1 MATIKDVAKLAGV
14 SYQAVSAVLNGNLS
28 KAAPLTR
35 ERIFLAAA
43 KLNYRPNRSARSLV
57 SGRSGMVG
65 IVIQDIRSPYFAD
78 LTWELQSAA
87 DRAGFQTIQM
97 QSDWTDA
104 RTCESIFQ
112 LYSTPVDGIIF
123 IGGVPHK
130 MMEQTK
136 IPADYPLIQID
147 DAENGYNSIGF
158 DYLPGMDE
166 AFRDLLEHGHR
177 RIAFVHDPIQQIKY
191 AAYRE
196 CCRKHSVPFR
206 EFRYLSPTAGGED
219 AVISCGHAVAAA
231 AKELDAIIVASDYDA
246 LLVLRALAD
255 RNIRIP
261 QDLSMIAIDDTLL
274 SRIGTPPLSSI
285 HLDRRLLAQKAFER
299 LLARIAKRP
308 DPDGHQMISTALVRR
323 ASVIPHVPGPENHP
337 EAPLNQAI
345 GPSAGHVSIFSEYAN
360 VRKGD

>member
-28 KAAPLTR
+28 KASPGTR

-65 IVIQDIRSPYFAD
+65 LVIQDIRSPYFAD
-78 LTWELQSAA
+78 LTWELQAAA
-87 DRAGFQTIQM
+87 DRAGLQTIQM
-97 QSDWTDA
+97 QSDWTDE
-104 RTCESIFQ
+104 RTGENIFQ
-112 LYSTPVDGIIF
+112 LYSTPVDGVIF

-130 MMEQTK
+130 IMERLK
-136 IPADYPLIQID
+136 IPPEYPLIQID
-147 DAENGYNSIGF
+147 DADNGYNSVGF

-166 AFRDLLEHGHR
+166 AFRYLLEHGHR
-177 RIAFVHDPIQQIKY
+177 RLALVHDPIQQSKY
-191 AAYRE
+191 NAYCE
-196 CCRKHSVPFR
+196 CCRKYSIPFR
-206 EFRYLSPTAGGED
+206 EFRYLSPTASGED

-285 HLDRRLLAQKAFER
+285 HLDRKKLAQIAFER
-299 LLARIAKRP
+299 LLARIARQP
-308 DPDGHQMISTALVRR
+308 DPDGHRLIPTTLIRR
-323 ASVIPHVPGPENHP
+323 GSVIPRSPESGRFSGSVLSRQLETPGN
-337 EAPLNQAI
+337 PLSTYA
-345 GPSAGHVSIFSEYAN
+345 EY

>member
-28 KAAPLTR
+28 KAAPMTR

-78 LTWELQSAA
+78 LTWELQEAA
-87 DRAGFQTIQM
+87 DRAGLQTIQM

-104 RTCESIFQ
+104 RTCECVFQ

-123 IGGVPHK
+123 IGGIPHW
-130 MMEQTK
+130 MLEQTK

-147 DAENGYNSIGF
+147 DADNGYNSVGF

-166 AFRDLLEHGHR
+166 AFRHLLENGHR
-177 RIAFVHDPIQQIKY
+177 RFALVHDPIQESKY
-191 AAYRE
+191 NAYRE
-196 CCRKHSVPFR
+196 CCRKYSIPFR

-246 LLVLRALAD
+246 MLLLQGFTD
-255 RNIRIP
+255 RNVRVP
-261 QDLSMIAIDDTLL
+261 QDLSMIAIDNTLL
-274 SRIGTPPLSSI
+274 SRIGTPPLCSI
-285 HLDRRLLAQKAFER
+285 LLDRKQLARTAFER
-299 LLARIAKRP
+299 LLARIAKQP
-308 DPDGHQMISTALVRR
+308 DPDGHRTLPTTLIRR
-323 ASVIPHVPGPENHP
+323 ASVIPNSKPVTNTGKE
-337 EAPLNQAI
+337 EK
-345 GPSAGHVSIFSEYAN
+345 YA
-360 VRKGD
+360 